1 MTEDTAKA
9 LDALADE
16 IFIIAQVTARSG
28 MSKGE
33 ADFFN
38 SSVLRF
44 RAAMGLKPANT
55 DEAGEQA

>member
-1 MTEDTAKA
+1 MMEDTCKA

-16 IFIIAQVTARSG
+16 IFILGQVAARSG

-38 SSVLRF
+38 SSVMRF

-55 DEAGEQA
+55 DGAGEQR